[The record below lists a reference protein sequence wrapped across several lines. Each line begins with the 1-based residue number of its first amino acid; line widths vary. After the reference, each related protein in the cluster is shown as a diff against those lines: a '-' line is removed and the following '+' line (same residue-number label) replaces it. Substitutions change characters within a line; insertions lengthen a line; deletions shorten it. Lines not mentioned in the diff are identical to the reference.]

1 MNMHYFKSSKP
12 AHTALKKKKTLEK
25 KRGKQTNIERT
36 VLK

>member
-12 AHTALKKKKTLEK
+12 AHTALKKKTLEN
-25 KRGKQTNIERT
+25 KRGKQTNIELT